1 VNAACAVSTHTSRLG
16 DVADFSN
23 ARAPWQLKY
32 DRAAPVHLASS
43 VLYRLAVQDDAPPAF
58 VVIGEALIDL
68 AAPAEDGSAI
78 ARPGGSPMNVAVGL
92 ARLGQRTAFA
102 GRLSEDPFGT
112 VLRRHLE
119 RSAVDLRH
127 VVPAAEPSTIALV
140 ELAGGHAT
148 YQFSLGADFQW
159 SADELAFLPGGAR
172 AVHFGSLASWVP
184 PGDAAIAGAV
194 SGLRLNDSVL
204 VSYDPNIRPSL
215 QPDHVSARR
224 QIEQS
229 VILSHI
235 VRASLDDVRWLY
247 GRGADADAVARKWL
261 ALGARLV
268 VITKGA
274 DGATGWA
281 PGQPPVSRPAFRAA
295 VMDTV
300 GAGDAFTSGL
310 LDALARR
317 DLLAPERLVARSDA
331 ATLAG
336 VIDDASRI
344 AGITCS
350 RPGANPPSRSEADSW
365 VHGGT

>member
-1 VNAACAVSTHTSRLG
+1 
-16 DVADFSN
+16 
-23 ARAPWQLKY
+23 
-32 DRAAPVHLASS
+32 
-43 VLYRLAVQDDAPPAF
+43 VQDDPPTV

-68 AAPAEDGSAI
+68 AAPADDGSAI

-92 ARLGQRTAFA
+92 ARLGERTAFA

-112 VLRRHLE
+112 ILRRHLE

-127 VVPAAEPSTIALV
+127 VVQATEPSTIALV
-140 ELAGGHAT
+140 ELAEGHAT

-172 AVHFGSLASWVP
+172 AVHFGSLASWLP
-184 PGDAAIAGAV
+184 PGDAAIAEAV
-194 SGLRLNDSVL
+194 SRLRRSESVL
-204 VSYDPNIRPSL
+204 ISYDPNVRPSL
-215 QPDHVSARR
+215 QSDHVIARR

-229 VILSHI
+229 VSLSHV

-247 GRGADADAVARKWL
+247 RQEADADAVARRWL
-261 ALGARLV
+261 ALGGRLV
-268 VITKGA
+268 VITMGA

-281 PGQPPVSRPAFRAA
+281 SGQPPVSRPVFPAA

-317 DLLAPERLVARSDA
+317 DLLAPGSLAALRDA
-331 ATLAG
+331 AMLAA

-344 AGITCS
+344 AGITCC
-350 RPGANPPSRSEADSW
+350 RPGADPPSRAEADSW
-365 VHGGT
+365 PAS